1 MYLDINVDREPRG
14 RITVEL
20 FPDVPVGAQRF
31 ADLARGV
38 DGVGYSLAAKIDGV
52 SPVSLAPPV
61 CACQAHNLQAPAYHE
76 RQRRQAGL
84 SVCHLQALLLSTD
97 S

>member
-1 MYLDINVDREPRG
+1 MQVYLDINVDREPRG

-38 DGVGYSLAAKIDGV
+38 EGVGYSLAAKIDGV
-52 SPVSLAPPV
+52 SPVKPLRVQGGTLHPGAPCDLA
-61 CACQAHNLQAPAYHE
+61 
-76 RQRRQAGL
+76 
-84 SVCHLQALLLSTD
+84 
-97 S
+97 

>member
-1 MYLDINVDREPRG
+1 MQVYLDINVDREPRG

-31 ADLARGV
+31 VDLARGV

-52 SPVSLAPPV
+52 SPVRPQGSGQHP
-61 CACQAHNLQAPAYHE
+61 AHNSSL
-76 RQRRQAGL
+76 
-84 SVCHLQALLLSTD
+84 
-97 S
+97 

>member
-1 MYLDINVDREPRG
+1 MQVYLDINVDREPRG

-38 DGVGYSLAAKIDGV
+38 EGVGYSLAAKIDGV
-52 SPVSLAPPV
+52 SPV
-61 CACQAHNLQAPAYHE
+61 
-76 RQRRQAGL
+76 
-84 SVCHLQALLLSTD
+84 
-97 S
+97 

>member
-1 MYLDINVDREPRG
+1 MQVYLDINVDREPRG

-31 ADLARGV
+31 VDLARGV

-52 SPVSLAPPV
+52 SPVMPSEAKATLCTQEAIV
-61 CACQAHNLQAPAYHE
+61 AA
-76 RQRRQAGL
+76 RQLRLYCR
-84 SVCHLQALLLSTD
+84 H
-97 S
+97 

>member
-20 FPDVPVGAQRF
+20 FPDVPIGAQRF

-38 DGVGYSLAAKIDGV
+38 DGVGYRLAAKIDGV
-52 SPVSLAPPV
+52 SPVNS
-61 CACQAHNLQAPAYHE
+61 
-76 RQRRQAGL
+76 
-84 SVCHLQALLLSTD
+84 
-97 S
+97 